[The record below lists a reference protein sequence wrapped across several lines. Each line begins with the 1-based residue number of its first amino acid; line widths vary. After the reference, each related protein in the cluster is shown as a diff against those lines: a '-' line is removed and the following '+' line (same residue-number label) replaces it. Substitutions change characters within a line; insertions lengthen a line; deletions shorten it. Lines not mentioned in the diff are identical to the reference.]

1 MAFCTAADVETFA
14 LIDFHSDL
22 ESHLTNELIPV
33 VEDAIREYV
42 GYTVDYGTYTE
53 TFSGNQTREYFLD
66 ERPVN
71 AVTSVV
77 EDGTTLEY
85 GNQKDFLW
93 YKNGRIRRIGSRWSF
108 AYPDNIT
115 VSYTAGYDTGGGY
128 GVALPNNFRVVAAR
142 ASARLLESALVLS
155 AQQEPSEIVAQKPS
169 ATQVSNNLRN
179 LENQERE
186 LITQLNVPQF
196 RDFMSK
202 VFGPQFGA
210 VMEEAIPEPEP
221 QVSPQR
227 ETPPPTQGEAMMTTP
242 PSQ

>member
-77 EDGTTLEY
+77 EDGTTLTY
-85 GNQKDFLW
+85 GNQEDFLW
-93 YKNGRIRRIGSRWSF
+93 YSNGRIRRIGSRWSF

-115 VSYTAGYDTGGGY
+115 VTYTAGYDTGGGY
-128 GVALPNNFRVVAAR
+128 GLPLPNNFRVVTAR
-142 ASARLLESALVLS
+142 AAARLLESALVLS

-169 ATQVSNNLRN
+169 SNQVSNFVATDSESVGDYQINYIGNLAMN
-179 LENQERE
+179 SVAIL
-186 LITQLNVPQF
+186 
-196 RDFMSK
+196 S
-202 VFGPQFGA
+202 GA
-210 VMEEAIPEPEP
+210 DLSMLGQYRKSFFI
-221 QVSPQR
+221 
-227 ETPPPTQGEAMMTTP
+227 
-242 PSQ
+242 

>member
-71 AVTSVV
+71 SVTSVV
-77 EDGTTLEY
+77 EDGTTLSY
-85 GNQKDFLW
+85 GNQEDFLW

-115 VSYTAGYDTGGGY
+115 VTYTAGYDTGGGY
-128 GVALPNNFRVVAAR
+128 GLALPNAFRVVTAR
-142 ASARLLESALVLS
+142 AAARLLESALVLS
-155 AQQEPSEIVAQKPS
+155 AQQEPNEIVAQKPS
-169 ATQVSNNLRN
+169 ADQVSNFTATDSESVGDYQINYVGNIGMNSVAVLSGAD
-179 LENQERE
+179 
-186 LITQLNVPQF
+186 LNMLGQYKKSF
-196 RDFMSK
+196 F
-202 VFGPQFGA
+202 
-210 VMEEAIPEPEP
+210 I
-221 QVSPQR
+221 
-227 ETPPPTQGEAMMTTP
+227 
-242 PSQ
+242 